1 MSSTLYLNKQADRRL
16 KKGHLWIYSNEV
28 DIGRSPLKTLH
39 PGEHVSVY
47 SHSEQFLGRAMMNPQ
62 TLICGRVFSRDE
74 DAVPDQAFFTQ
85 RLQSALLLRE
95 QCFAAPYYRL
105 VYGDADFL
113 PGVVIDRYDDIFV
126 IQLSIAGMDKA
137 SQALVDALD
146 ALFSPRGIVLR
157 NNHVG
162 RELEDLPDEMEVLGD
177 VPEWTQVVENDTR
190 FEFSART
197 GQKTGWFFDHRPN
210 RALVQSLASGKR
222 VLDMFSYIGGWGIQ
236 AAQAGASDV
245 LCVDSSAPAL
255 EGVIHNAALNG
266 LDNVVR
272 SQKGKAVDV
281 MKELLANGEKFDLVV
296 LDPPAFIRKRKDQK
310 AGEAA
315 YRHINEMAVRLL
327 ADNGVLVSASCSMP
341 LTDDM
346 LTGIVHGAIH
356 KQGRSGQLFAVGGQ
370 GMDHPVHPVIPET
383 RYIKAQFFRVL

>member
-39 PGEHVSVY
+39 PGELMSVY

-245 LCVDSSAPAL
+245 LCVDSSASAL

-346 LTGIVHGAIH
+346 LTAIAHGAIH

>member
-39 PGEHVSVY
+39 PGELVSVY

-162 RELEDLPDEMEVLGD
+162 RELEDLSDEMEVLGD

-197 GQKTGWFFDHRPN
+197 GQKTGWFYDHRPN
-210 RALVQSLASGKR
+210 RARVQTLASGKR

-245 LCVDSSAPAL
+245 LCVDSSASAL

-346 LTGIVHGAIH
+346 LTAIAHGAIH